1 MALAFYFFFG
11 WLGIYTFFICKR
23 NLSIVENI
31 ILYLLILIIHINWN
45 WLIFEEFAFLKY
57 SHDSSKYISILI
69 NRSIVTP
76 LIILICFNIIPK
88 GAPIII
94 RTICYLCTSLL
105 LTIFVKFSIFFNAI
119 SILDWDLGYDFLYFM
134 GLIYSI
140 YFFHLSYSMYV
151 VEKESSVK

>member
-1 MALAFYFFFG
+1 MILHQNPFELYTVDAQIVHTDKGKFLKRWIYNGFSFLFFLWLA
-11 WLGIYTFFICKR
+11 WNLHFFICKR

-76 LIILICFNIIPK
+76 
-88 GAPIII
+88 
-94 RTICYLCTSLL
+94 
-105 LTIFVKFSIFFNAI
+105 
-119 SILDWDLGYDFLYFM
+119 
-134 GLIYSI
+134 
-140 YFFHLSYSMYV
+140 
-151 VEKESSVK
+151 